1 MKPGGHVES
10 VECGKGGGNVEGADE
25 AEEFGG

>member
-1 MKPGGHVES
+1 MKHGGHVES

-25 AEEFGG
+25 AEGCGG